1 MEWSTLPH
9 QLDTGTYESKALLN
23 PYTNDIYII
32 GGYSRDAIDAEIF
45 DQITSN
51 CRLAL
56 IGNQN
61 LAVRMPFCT
70 VFEMIVMLCGR
81 VRLPGVQGPSLRSW
95 IWVSFNTTKA
105 YALRICFVYSPSA

>member
-70 VFEMIVMLCGR
+70 VFEMIVMWHRGTY
-81 VRLPGVQGPSLRSW
+81 VGVQLPSTIAIYHTGLGAVCGC
-95 IWVSFNTTKA
+95 IA
-105 YALRICFVYSPSA
+105 CVYVMRL